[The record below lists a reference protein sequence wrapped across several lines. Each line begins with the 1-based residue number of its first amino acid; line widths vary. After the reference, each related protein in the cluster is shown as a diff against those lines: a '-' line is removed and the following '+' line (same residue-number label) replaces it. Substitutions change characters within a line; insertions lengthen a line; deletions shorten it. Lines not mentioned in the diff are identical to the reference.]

1 MPLEAPQ
8 LDNRKFEDLLR
19 EAQLRIPRYAPEWT
33 DFNESDPGITLVQL
47 FAWLT
52 EMMLYRMN
60 RVPERNY
67 IKFLQLI
74 GLELQPAQPATAH
87 LTFTAKQGAPDVRSV
102 PRRAQI
108 QGQPLEGDPLIFE
121 TLEGLDLI
129 RLPLENVQVF
139 DGAAFT
145 NFTDVNTSQSTP
157 FPPFG
162 WIPQVGSALYLGFTP
177 DPAAPANARLFPR
190 LMRFRVFLPPESQAG
205 QPVNC
210 NEEAEAPTPPVDLIW
225 EYRPKADPTRWRR
238 LNVFKDESVGFTRE
252 GYIHVE
258 GPKDPA
264 DPAALE
270 KVAEPRFWL
279 RVRLAK
285 GSYPAGRAPVIDFI
299 RPNTVE
305 VENLSTLRDEV
316 MGESEG
322 LPDQTFPFVKRPVR
336 RDPLQVVTVE
346 RVGEEDIEESWQA
359 VDDFLASG
367 PEDRHFVLN
376 PTRGEITFGN
386 GGRGLIPPPNAEIV
400 ARLYRH
406 GGGNAGN
413 LGFGAEWTPATSLLG
428 TDKVIG
434 ERPATG
440 GRDEQKVE
448 ELTEIAPRIM
458 RSRDRAITADDFA
471 ALASQAGE
479 VRKANAIPLAHP
491 DHPGVEIS
499 GAVTV
504 VIVPDADIEDRSP
517 MPSADLISR
526 VCQYLDERRLLT
538 TELFVKGPEYKRIK
552 VEARVEANP
561 YAAFDSVALNVSN
574 AINTYL
580 DPLGRTFTDGAT
592 TPTAGDAATPAAPTS
607 QGGWPFGLDLFPT
620 NLYSVILKV
629 EDVVR
634 VTFLEIRVDG
644 QQHKINDA
652 VTLAGDGLFYGAP
665 DHDIVV
671 VPAVDR

>member
-67 IKFLQLI
+67 IKFLQLV

-87 LTFTAKQGAPDVRSV
+87 LSFTAKKGALDVRSV

-108 QGQPLEGDPLIFE
+108 QAQPLEGDPLVFE

-129 RLPLENVQVF
+129 RVALEDVQVF

-145 NFTDVNTSQSTP
+145 KVSELNKSQTTP

-162 WIPQVGSALYLGFTP
+162 WIPQVGSALYLGF
-177 DPAAPANARLFPR
+177 DPEGEASDVRQFPR
-190 LMRFRVFLPPESQAG
+190 QMRFRVYLPAESQAG
-205 QPVNC
+205 QPVSC
-210 NEEAEAPTPPVDLIW
+210 NEEADAPAPPVELVW
-225 EYRPKADPTRWRR
+225 EYLPKSDPTRWRR
-238 LNVFKDESVGFTRE
+238 LNVYKDESVAFTRE
-252 GYIHVE
+252 GYILVE
-258 GPKDPA
+258 GPKE
-264 DPAALE
+264 PAATTGLE
-270 KVAEPRFWL
+270 KVPERRYWL
-279 RVRLAK
+279 RVRLVK

-305 VENLSTLRDEV
+305 AENLSTIRDEL
-316 MGESEG
+316 MGISEG
-322 LPDQTFPFVKRPVR
+322 LPDQTFAFAKRPVR
-336 RDPLQVVTVE
+336 RDPLQLVTVQ
-346 RVGEEDIEESWQA
+346 RVGQEDVGESWQH

-367 PEDRHFVLN
+367 PEDKHFVLN
-376 PTRGEITFGN
+376 ATRGEITFGN
-386 GGRGLIPPPNAEIV
+386 GERGLIPPADTEII

-413 LGFGAEWTPATSLLG
+413 VGFGTEWNPATTLTG
-428 TDKVIG
+428 TDKAIA

-448 ELTEIAPRIM
+448 ELTDIAPRIM

-479 VRKANAIPLAHP
+479 VRKATAIPLAHP

-504 VIVPDADIEDRSP
+504 VIVPDADIGDPSP
-517 MPSADLISR
+517 KPSADLIAR
-526 VCQYLDERRLLT
+526 LCQFLDARRLLT
-538 TELFVKGPEYKRIK
+538 TELYVKGPEYKQIK

-561 YAAFDSVALNVSN
+561 YAAFDTVALNVIS
-574 AINTYL
+574 AINTFL
-580 DPLGRTFTDGAT
+580 DPLGRSFADN
-592 TPTAGDAATPAAPTS
+592 AATSGEPTTSTPPAT
-607 QGGWPFGLDLFPT
+607 GGWEFGRDLFPT
-620 NLYSVILKV
+620 NLYSVILRV
-629 EDVVR
+629 EDVVA
-634 VTFLEIRVDG
+634 VPFLEIRVDG
-644 QQHKINDA
+644 QQHEINMP
-652 VTLAGDGLFYGAP
+652 VTLRGDGLFYGAS

-671 VPAVDR
+671 VPSVDR

>member
-1 MPLEAPQ
+1 VPLEAPQ

-87 LTFTAKQGAPDVRSV
+87 LTISAKQGAPEVRSV
-102 PRRAQI
+102 PRRAQV
-108 QGQPLEGDPLIFE
+108 QAQPLEGEPLIFE

-129 RLPLENVQVF
+129 RVPLEDLQVF
-139 DGAAFT
+139 DGAAAT
-145 NFTDVNTSQSTP
+145 KVSELNKSQSTP

-177 DPAAPANARLFPR
+177 EQPAATARQFPR
-190 LMRFRVFLPPESQAG
+190 QMRFRVFLPAESQAG
-205 QPVNC
+205 QPVSC
-210 NEEAEAPTPPVDLIW
+210 NEQSDAPTPPVELVW
-225 EYRPKADPTRWRR
+225 EYRPQSDPTRWRR
-238 LNVFKDESVGFTRE
+238 LNVFKDETVAFTRE
-252 GYIHVE
+252 GYILVE
-258 GPKDPA
+258 GPR
-264 DPAALE
+264 DPAATTGVE
-270 KVAEPRFWL
+270 KVPESRYWL

-305 VENLSTLRDEV
+305 AENLSTIRDEL
-316 MGESEG
+316 MGTSEG
-322 LPDQTFPFVKRPVR
+322 LPDQTFTFVKRPVQ
-336 RDPLQVVTVE
+336 RDPLQVVTVQ
-346 RVGEEDIEESWQA
+346 RVGQEEIEESWQC

-367 PEDRHFVLN
+367 PEDKHFVLN
-376 PTRGEITFGN
+376 ATRGEITFGN
-386 GGRGLIPPPNAEIV
+386 GERGLIPPADTEIL
-400 ARLYRH
+400 ARLYRY
-406 GGGNAGN
+406 GGGTAGN
-413 LGFGAEWTPATSLLG
+413 VGLGTEWTLRSPVKG

-448 ELTEIAPRIM
+448 ELTDIAPRIM

-479 VRKANAIPLAHP
+479 VRKASAIPLAHP
-491 DHPGVEIS
+491 DHPGVEIA

-504 VIVPDADIEDRSP
+504 VIVPDADIQDRSP
-517 MPSADLISR
+517 KPSADLISR
-526 VCQYLDERRLLT
+526 VCQFLDARRLLT
-538 TELFVKGPEYKRIK
+538 TELYVKGPEYKQIK

-561 YAAFDSVALNVSN
+561 YAAFDTVALNVIN

-580 DPLGRTFTDGAT
+580 DPLGRTFADA
-592 TPTAGDAATPAAPTS
+592 PAGDAKPPSSTS
-607 QGGWPFGLDLFPT
+607 SSSSGGWAFGRDLFPT
-620 NLYSVILKV
+620 NLYSVILRV
-629 EDVVR
+629 EDVVA
-634 VTFLEIRVDG
+634 VPFLEIRIDG
-644 QQHKINDA
+644 QPHAINDP
-652 VTLAGDGLFYGAP
+652 VTLRGDGLFYGAS

-671 VPAVDR
+671 VPAVDRQ